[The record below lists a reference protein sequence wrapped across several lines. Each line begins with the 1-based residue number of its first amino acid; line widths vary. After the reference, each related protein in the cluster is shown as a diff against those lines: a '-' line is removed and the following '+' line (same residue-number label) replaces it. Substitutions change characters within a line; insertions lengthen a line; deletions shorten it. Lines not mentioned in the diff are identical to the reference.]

1 MQVISCYIRS
11 SNFRIFTPNS
21 MDKTPS
27 PISDRGSPSSSYET
41 VGASDSAHELRR
53 DRRDKQS
60 GRWTAAIFVAAIYL
74 GVSKLVIKVANVTY
88 AAFGIPVWA
97 YRFLTQMAASIPDDK
112 LLPGKLKS
120 KLDAAI
126 ASGDRNQI
134 RPLMQ
139 EVRAWAETQG
149 IELLAGGRGEPPG

>member
-1 MQVISCYIRS
+1 
-11 SNFRIFTPNS
+11 
-21 MDKTPS
+21 MD
-27 PISDRGSPSSSYET
+27 DDSPSSDNNS
-41 VGASDSAHELRR
+41 SPDSSQPSGLQKFWQELRR
-53 DRRDKQS
+53 RHVVRV
-60 GRWTAAIFVAAIYL
+60 AIVYAVV
-74 GVSKLVIKVANVTY
+74 GWLVIQVANATFSD
-88 AAFGIPVWA
+88 FGIPVWA
-97 YRFLTQMAASIPDDK
+97 YRFLTQMPASIPDDK